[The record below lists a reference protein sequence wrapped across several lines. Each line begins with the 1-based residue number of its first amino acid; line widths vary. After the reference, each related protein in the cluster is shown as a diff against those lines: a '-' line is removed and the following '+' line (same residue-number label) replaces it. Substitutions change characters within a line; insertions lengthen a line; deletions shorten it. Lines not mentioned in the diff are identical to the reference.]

1 MAARF
6 NLIVL
11 IALANAAV
19 CVPTFGQTRPET
31 PDERRARVVSAMRR
45 TESDVKWARLSLKL
59 PSDFTIGLDHDVKR
73 FREDFPEYS
82 ADLDRY
88 LALALPWYPIW
99 GGR

>member
-6 NLIVL
+6 NLIALIVL
-11 IALANAAV
+11 ASAAV
-19 CVPTFGQTRPET
+19 SAPASGQTRPET
-31 PDERRARVVSAMRR
+31 SDERRARVVSAMRR
-45 TESDVKWARLSLKL
+45 IESWVRFARLSLKL
-59 PSDFTIGLDHDVKR
+59 PPDFTVGLDHDVKR

-82 ADLDRY
+82 DDLDRY